1 MTVAEIKNDLILQI
15 LQTNDQLLL
24 EHLALYFQN
33 LLSNKDSWPG
43 RADSQKKMAEE
54 EELED
59 IRLYDEAKGRQE
71 ERIPLE
77 DYLAERAARA
87 HA

>member
-1 MTVAEIKNDLILQI
+1 MTVAAVKNNLVLQI

-24 EHLALYFQN
+24 EHLTQYFQN
-33 LLSNKDSWPG
+33 LLSNKDWWAGLS
-43 RADSQKKMAEE
+43 DSQKALLE

-59 IRLYDEAKGRQE
+59 VRLYDEAKSRHE
-71 ERIPLE
+71 ERIPLG
-77 DYLAERAARA
+77 DYIAQRKALA

>member
-1 MTVAEIKNDLILQI
+1 MTVAEVKNNLVLQI

-24 EHLALYFQN
+24 EHLAQYFQN
-33 LLSNKDSWPG
+33 LLSNKDWWAGLSD
-43 RADSQKKMAEE
+43 AQKALLE

-59 IRLYDEAKGRQE
+59 VNLYDEAKSRQE
-71 ERIPLE
+71 ERVPLA
-77 DYLAERAARA
+77 DYVAQRKARA

>member
-1 MTVAEIKNDLILQI
+1 MTVAEVKNNLVLQI

-24 EHLALYFQN
+24 EHLAHYFQN
-33 LLSNKDSWPG
+33 LLSNKDWWAALSD
-43 RADSQKKMAEE
+43 AQKALLE

-59 IRLYDEAKGRQE
+59 VRLYDEAKNRRE

-77 DYLAERAARA
+77 DYVAQRKARA

>member
-1 MTVAEIKNDLILQI
+1 MTVAEVKNNLVLQI

-24 EHLALYFQN
+24 EHLAQYFQN
-33 LLSNKDSWPG
+33 LLSNKDWWAGLSD
-43 RADSQKKMAEE
+43 AQKALLE

-59 IRLYDEAKGRQE
+59 VHLYDEAKSRQE
-71 ERIPLE
+71 ERVPLA
-77 DYLAERAARA
+77 DYVAQRKARA